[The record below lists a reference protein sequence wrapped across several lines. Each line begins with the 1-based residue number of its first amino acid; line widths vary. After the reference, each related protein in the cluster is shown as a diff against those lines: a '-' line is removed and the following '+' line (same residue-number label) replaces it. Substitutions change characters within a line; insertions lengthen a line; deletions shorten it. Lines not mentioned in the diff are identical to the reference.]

1 MKKSFLL
8 VFAAAGVLAACN
20 NAETDTRIA
29 QLDQRVTALEEN
41 KSVANA
47 HDHAAHDATAQ
58 NNAQF
63 VSDSEADGSIAKVD
77 GPTAKIEYQKA
88 EYDFGTVKE
97 GAVVEHTFTFKNI
110 GSVPLVIQNAS
121 ATCGCTVPKKP
132 EKPIAPG
139 ETGEIQVRFDSSNKP
154 GIQNKVVTITANTDP
169 AISRLTIKGTVEP
182 KAAAAA
188 ANTEGPVRN

>member
-29 QLDQRVTALEEN
+29 QLEQRVTALEGN
-41 KSVANA
+41 KPTADA
-47 HDHAAHDATAQ
+47 HDHAAHDLTAQ
-58 NNAQF
+58 NSAQL
-63 VSDSEADGSIAKVD
+63 VSDAAADGSTTKVE
-77 GPTAKIEYQKA
+77 GPTAKIEYQQA
-88 EYDFGTVKE
+88 EHDFGTVKE
-97 GAVVEHTFTFKNI
+97 GAVVQHTFKFKNT

-121 ATCGCTVPKKP
+121 ASCGCTVPKKP

-139 ETGEIQVRFDSSNKP
+139 ETGEIEVRFDSSNKP
-154 GIQNKVVTITANTDP
+154 GIQNKTVTITANTDP

>member
-8 VFAAAGVLAACN
+8 VFAAAGMLAACN
-20 NAETDTRIA
+20 NAETDSRIA
-29 QLDQRVTALEEN
+29 QLEQRVTALEGN
-41 KSVANA
+41 KQTTAANQN
-47 HDHAAHDATAQ
+47 TQPAQ
-58 NNAQF
+58 L
-63 VSDSEADGSIAKVD
+63 VSDLATDNTAPAAT
-77 GPTAKIEYQKA
+77 GPTAKIEYQQT
-88 EYDFGTVKE
+88 EYDFGTVKD
-97 GAVVEHTFTFKNI
+97 GAIVEHTFTFKNT
-110 GSVPLVIQNAS
+110 GDVPLVIQNAS

-154 GIQNKVVTITANTDP
+154 GIQNKTVTITANTEP

-188 ANTEGPVRN
+188 STEGPVRN